1 MNSINLWSKIDTRFV
16 NYKNS
21 GTSDNHRLLQN
32 LTDKINLKISDKYF
46 ALSNLTIHYTL
57 RNIKNSL
64 RSNKFKMSF
73 LTWNK
78 EFELPDGS

>member
-1 MNSINLWSKIDTRFV
+1 MNSINLWNKIDTRFV
-16 NYKNS
+16 DNKNS

>member
-1 MNSINLWSKIDTRFV
+1 MNSINLWNKIDTRFV

-21 GTSDNHRLLQN
+21 GRSDNHRLLQN
-32 LTDKINLKISDKYF
+32 LTDKINSKRSDKYV

-57 RNIKNSL
+57 RNIKNSQ
-64 RSNKFKMSF
+64 RSNKFKMSV

-78 EFELPDGS
+78 EFELPDGT